1 MSQVT
6 NLDKRT
12 IDDYTRFIDE
22 SQQLELAQLAHSLR
36 GKKIIEINA
45 TSYGGGVAELLR
57 GKIALLQGMDL
68 QAEWHVL
75 PPNEAFFHTTKTLH
89 NCLQGHSELPDKSL
103 LKQYSDYLAEAAR
116 DIPRDGDIYVLH
128 DPQTLGL
135 AAYLPPERLIW
146 RCHIDLTE
154 ANPGGL
160 NWLKGYYKYFQKV
173 IFSLENYAHGLDH
186 NKVAIVHPSIDPLS
200 DKNKPLAPEQI
211 KKHLVQFEL
220 DERYPYILQVSR
232 FDRFKDP
239 LGVVDI
245 YRDLVAFM
253 PQYRL
258 LLVGNMASDDPEGRE
273 YYDKVKRKV
282 ALVDE
287 HIQLITE
294 ADDTSINALQA
305 GAGAIVQNSH
315 REGFGLTVTEA
326 LWKKQFVF
334 SRPVGGI
341 ALQVVD
347 GRTGFYLEENAFESA
362 EKMVNVLRRP
372 DDYLQIR
379 MQARELVRRKFLLP
393 TMTADYMKTYLE
405 IGK

>member
-1 MSQVT
+1 MAQVT

-12 IDDYTRFIDE
+12 IEDYARFIDE
-22 SQQLELAQLAHSLR
+22 PQQLELAQLAHSLK

-57 GKIALLQGMDL
+57 GKIALLQGMGVS
-68 QAEWHVL
+68 AEWHVL

-89 NCLQGHSELPDKSL
+89 NCLQGHSDLPDKTL

-135 AAYLPPERLIW
+135 AAYLPPGRLIW

-160 NWLKGYYKYFQKV
+160 NWLKGYYKYFSKV
-173 IFSLENYAHGLDH
+173 IFSLENYAHGLGHD
-186 NKVAIVHPSIDPLS
+186 KVAIVHPSIDPLS
-200 DKNKPLAPEQI
+200 DKNKPLSPEQVARQ
-211 KKHLVQFEL
+211 LSQFQL

-258 LLVGNMASDDPEGRE
+258 LMVGNMASDDPEGRE
-273 YYDKVKRKV
+273 YYDKVSRKV

-294 ADDTSINALQA
+294 ADDTSINALQS
-305 GAGAIVQNSH
+305 GAGAIIQNSH

-393 TMTADYMKTYLE
+393 TMTAGYMRTYLK
-405 IGK
+405 IG

>member
-12 IDDYTRFIDE
+12 IDDYTRYIDE

-36 GKKIIEINA
+36 GKKIVEINA

-57 GKIALLQGMDL
+57 GKIALLQGMGL

-135 AAYLPPERLIW
+135 AAYLPPDRLIW

-160 NWLKGYYKYFQKV
+160 NWLKGYYKYFSKV

-211 KKHLVQFEL
+211 KKQLAQFEL

-258 LLVGNMASDDPEGRE
+258 LMVGNMASDDPEGRE

-294 ADDTSINALQA
+294 VDDTSINALQA

-393 TMTADYMKTYLE
+393 TMTADYLKTYLE